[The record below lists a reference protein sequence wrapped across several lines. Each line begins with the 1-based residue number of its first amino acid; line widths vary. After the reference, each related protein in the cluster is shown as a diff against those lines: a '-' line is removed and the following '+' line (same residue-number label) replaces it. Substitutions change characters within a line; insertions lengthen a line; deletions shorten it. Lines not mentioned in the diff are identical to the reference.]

1 MVSEDFLD
9 LPPGQELPLLLIEY
23 TPSGV
28 GVIFPL
34 QYIHRELA
42 YRTPPRKKDAVAF
55 GAAKLIGCGDHQE
68 VRILFSRPHRTAT
81 LRGLTLEGQV
91 KIGRQEFNPKPTHG
105 SDSLT

>member
-42 YRTPPRKKDAVAF
+42 YRTPP
-55 GAAKLIGCGDHQE
+55 
-68 VRILFSRPHRTAT
+68 P
-81 LRGLTLEGQV
+81 
-91 KIGRQEFNPKPTHG
+91 
-105 SDSLT
+105 